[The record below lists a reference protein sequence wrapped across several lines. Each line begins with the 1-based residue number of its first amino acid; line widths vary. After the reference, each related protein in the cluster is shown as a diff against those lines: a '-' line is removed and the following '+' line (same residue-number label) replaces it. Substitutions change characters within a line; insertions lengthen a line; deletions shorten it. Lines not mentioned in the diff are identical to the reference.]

1 MQKILE
7 PFESLS
13 NDNSFWNYSLEGL
26 AVFGSDDIF
35 RKVSLQTPVEEL
47 AIAADSFHTKP
58 LRQYL
63 QSTDRYH
70 VLGLT
75 RHEVRLFEGN
85 RHSLVEI
92 ELTAEVA
99 QNMIDALGDELTEK
113 HSSVESYGGTG
124 TDSVSMHHG
133 LAVKRKKLTRCR
145 TVFSF
150 GCRRNLRILF

>member
-1 MQKILE
+1 
-7 PFESLS
+7 
-13 NDNSFWNYSLEGL
+13 
-26 AVFGSDDIF
+26 
-35 RKVSLQTPVEEL
+35 L

-113 HSSVESYGGTG
+113 HSLLNLMAVQEQTASVCT
-124 TDSVSMHHG
+124 
-133 LAVKRKKLTRCR
+133 
-145 TVFSF
+145 TVW
-150 GCRRNLRILF
+150 R